1 MTMNFPE
8 NVKYSTDHEWVRV
21 EGNEAFIGITDFAQ
35 EELGDIVF
43 IDVTTEGEK
52 VEQGEVFGSVEAVK
66 TVSDLMMPLTG
77 EVLEVNPALDD
88 APELINKEPFE
99 GGWIIKISI
108 QNTEEVDGL
117 MSAAEYKEFIG
128 K

>member
-1 MTMNFPE
+1 MNFPE

-21 EGNEAFIGITDFAQ
+21 EGNKAYIGITDFAQ

-43 IDVTTEGEK
+43 IDITTEGET

-66 TVSDLMMPLTG
+66 TVSDLMMPVTG
-77 EVLEVNPALDD
+77 EVLEVNEKLED
-88 APELINKEPFE
+88 APELVNKEPFE
-99 GGWIIKISI
+99 GGWIIKISL
-108 QNTEEVDGL
+108 QNPEEVDAL

>member
-1 MTMNFPE
+1 MNFPE
-8 NVKYSTDHEWVRV
+8 NVKYSTDHEWVKV

-43 IDVTTEGEK
+43 IDITTEGET
-52 VEQGEVFGSVEAVK
+52 VEKGEVFGSVEAVK
-66 TVSDLMMPLTG
+66 TVSDLMMPVTG
-77 EVLEVNPALDD
+77 EVLEVNEELED
-88 APELINKEPFE
+88 APELVNKEPFE
-99 GGWIIKISI
+99 GGWIIKISL
-108 QNTEEVDGL
+108 QNTEEVDAL

>member
-1 MTMNFPE
+1 MNFPE

-43 IDVTTEGEK
+43 IDITTEGET
-52 VEQGEVFGSVEAVK
+52 VEKGEVFGSVEAVK
-66 TVSDLMMPLTG
+66 TVSDLMMPVTA
-77 EVLEVNPALDD
+77 EVLEVNEKLED
-88 APELINKEPFE
+88 APELVNKEPFE
-99 GGWIIKISI
+99 GGWIIKISLHH
-108 QNTEEVDGL
+108 TEEVDAL

>member
-1 MTMNFPE
+1 MNFPE

-21 EGNEAFIGITDFAQ
+21 EGNVAFIGITDFAQ

-43 IDVTTEGEK
+43 IDITTEGET
-52 VEQGEVFGSVEAVK
+52 VEKGEVFGSVEAVK
-66 TVSDLMMPLTG
+66 TVSDLMMPVTG
-77 EVLEVNPALDD
+77 EVLEVNEELED
-88 APELINKEPFE
+88 APELVNKEPFE

-108 QNTEEVDGL
+108 QNPEELDAL

>member
-1 MTMNFPE
+1 MNFPE

-21 EGNEAFIGITDFAQ
+21 EGNEAFVGITDFAQ

>member
-1 MTMNFPE
+1 MNFPE
-8 NVKYSTDHEWVRV
+8 NLKYSTDHEWVRV
-21 EGNEAFIGITDFAQ
+21 EGNEAYVGITDFAQ

-43 IDVTTEGEK
+43 VDVTTEGETI
-52 VEQGEVFGSVEAVK
+52 EQGEVFGSVEAVK
-66 TVSDLMMPLTG
+66 TVSDLMMPITG
-77 EVLEVNPALDD
+77 EVLEVNSEIDD

-99 GGWIIKISI
+99 GGWIIKVSI
-108 QNTEEVDGL
+108 QNPEEVDGL

>member
-1 MTMNFPE
+1 MNFPE

-43 IDVTTEGEK
+43 IDITTEGET
-52 VEQGEVFGSVEAVK
+52 VEKGEVFGSVEAVK
-66 TVSDLMMPLTG
+66 TVSDLMMPVTG
-77 EVLEVNPALDD
+77 EVLEVNEKLED
-88 APELINKEPFE
+88 APELVNKEPFE
-99 GGWIIKISI
+99 GGWIIKISLP
-108 QNTEEVDGL
+108 NPEEVDAL

>member
-1 MTMNFPE
+1 MNFPE

-43 IDVTTEGEK
+43 IDITTEGET
-52 VEQGEVFGSVEAVK
+52 VEKGEVFGSVEAVK
-66 TVSDLMMPLTG
+66 TVSDLMMPVTG
-77 EVLEVNPALDD
+77 EVLEVNEELED
-88 APELINKEPFE
+88 APELVNKEPFE
-99 GGWIIKISI
+99 GGWIIKISL
-108 QNTEEVDGL
+108 QNTEEVDAL